1 MEQAKEMARV
11 AFGALEDKK
20 GEDTCVIDI
29 SHVSVLA
36 DYFVIS
42 NGNSDS
48 QVRAL
53 VDNVEEKMHKAGFTQ
68 KQGEGRNGGSWVLL
82 DYGDIIV
89 HVLDTENSEFYN
101 LQRIWS
107 DGRRFDD
114 IKDL

>member
-11 AFGALEDKK
+11 AFEALEDKK

-29 SHVSVLA
+29 SHISVLA

-53 VDNVEEKMHKAGFTQ
+53 VDNVEEKMHKAGFVQ
-68 KQGEGRNGGSWVLL
+68 KQGEGRNGGSWVLWIMAIL
-82 DYGDIIV
+82 SSMYLTGK
-89 HVLDTENSEFYN
+89 TENF
-101 LQRIWS
+101 ITWS
-107 DGRRFDD
+107 AFGATEDD
-114 IKDL
+114 SAT

>member
-53 VDNVEEKMHKAGFTQ
+53 VDNVEEKMPKAGFTQ

-89 HVLDTENSEFYN
+89 HVFDRENREFYN
-101 LQRIWS
+101 LERIWS

>member
-89 HVLDTENSEFYN
+89 HIFDKENRSFYN
-101 LQRIWS
+101 LEHIWS
-107 DGRRFDD
+107 DGREVEM
-114 IKDL
+114 